1 MSSPPACVW
10 LGVRKGPGGNREVSP
25 RVLLGMRGD
34 LSGAQVEAYGKEGGS
49 WGKHGFHHGSERQL
63 ATAQEEAVA
72 VPRG

>member
-1 MSSPPACVW
+1 MSSPPAGVW
-10 LGVRKGPGGNREVSP
+10 LAVRKGPGGNREVSP

-49 WGKHGFHHGSERQL
+49 WGKHGFHHESEREL

-72 VPRG
+72 APRG